1 MLGNVQ
7 KPGEP
12 AQIRLE
18 VAQKLLGNSQIQV
31 GNMQIPRE
39 LHNLGDSGI
48 SDTNLDKYSYT
59 KKV

>member
-7 KPGEP
+7 KTGEP

-31 GNMQIPRE
+31 GNMQ
-39 LHNLGDSGI
+39 
-48 SDTNLDKYSYT
+48 K
-59 KKV
+59 